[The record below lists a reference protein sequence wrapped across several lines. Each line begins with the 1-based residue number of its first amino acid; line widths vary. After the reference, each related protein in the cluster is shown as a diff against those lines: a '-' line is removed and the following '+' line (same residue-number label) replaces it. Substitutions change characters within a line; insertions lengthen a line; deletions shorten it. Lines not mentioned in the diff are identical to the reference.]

1 MTVTAPPHRSDSEA
15 SAGPDRGEALIEE
28 ARRHA
33 RARRRI
39 WAGIAIAVS
48 IVAVTAVAV
57 TLALA
62 GSGSSPGERP
72 DADAGAGI
80 PAAVAPAAEAELV
93 TSWGRIHE
101 GWVLVYADGRVIW
114 FPDAHAGLAEGM
126 SRNSIVE
133 RRLTTDGLRLVR
145 SGAIQVQDFNRADL
159 VPSDVWAEARY
170 RPYVPAEYAVCG
182 WEQGELSGAWVDA
195 RSVLGDLPP
204 AVRALLRETHR
215 TFSGFSFLDMTP
227 PELQESTTCFALTTE
242 AADELVRL
250 SYEPTLRYRREGDWL
265 TFVDPKKALVT
276 RMQILPVM
284 PHGQFVL
291 WGG

>member
-1 MTVTAPPHRSDSEA
+1 
-15 SAGPDRGEALIEE
+15 
-28 ARRHA
+28 
-33 RARRRI
+33 
-39 WAGIAIAVS
+39 
-48 IVAVTAVAV
+48 
-57 TLALA
+57 
-62 GSGSSPGERP
+62 
-72 DADAGAGI
+72 
-80 PAAVAPAAEAELV
+80 
-93 TSWGRIHE
+93 
-101 GWVLVYADGRVIW
+101 
-114 FPDAHAGLAEGM
+114 M

>member
-1 MTVTAPPHRSDSEA
+1 MTVTAPPQRSDSEA

-80 PAAVAPAAEAELV
+80 PAAVVPAAEAELV

-114 FPDAHAGLAEGM
+114 FPM
-126 SRNSIVE
+126 P
-133 RRLTTDGLRLVR
+133 T
-145 SGAIQVQDFNRADL
+145 
-159 VPSDVWAEARY
+159 
-170 RPYVPAEYAVCG
+170 PA
-182 WEQGELSGAWVDA
+182 S
-195 RSVLGDLPP
+195 P
-204 AVRALLRETHR
+204 RE
-215 TFSGFSFLDMTP
+215 
-227 PELQESTTCFALTTE
+227 
-242 AADELVRL
+242 
-250 SYEPTLRYRREGDWL
+250 
-265 TFVDPKKALVT
+265 
-276 RMQILPVM
+276 
-284 PHGQFVL
+284 
-291 WGG
+291 